1 MIKNIYPDVKDMKK
15 KLLFW
20 ISDDLLHY
28 CLSPSLQ
35 KKYPER
41 WSLALDALTG
51 YWRVMQNI
59 FYDDEIPGILPL
71 RKKALASGLKKPSE
85 KRDVW

>member
-1 MIKNIYPDVKDMKK
+1 MA
-15 KLLFW
+15 
-20 ISDDLLHY
+20 
-28 CLSPSLQ
+28 PSLQ

-71 RKKALASGLKKPSE
+71 RKKALAAGLKKPSE